1 MKHLTRLII
10 SALLLTVAIPI
21 SAQESKVLEIINE
34 FKDASG
40 ALHKSVDP
48 ENIQISTDSLNVSNA
63 DMKITIG
70 DGEKIPSGARSVDI
84 LMFMGEDKDSKALD
98 RKMKNALKRY
108 EVLMEM
114 HYQFMNV
121 TLYSKSLEEGYISEV
136 VMYCPELMNSVIL
149 FRGRMTAEDIA
160 EKLMG
165 DGKIELGQ

>member
-34 FKDASG
+34 FKDVSG

-70 DGEKIPSGARSVDI
+70 DGDKIPTGARSVDI

>member
-10 SALLLTVAIPI
+10 SALLLTVAITI

-70 DGEKIPSGARSVDI
+70 DGEKIPTGARSVDI

>member
-34 FKDASG
+34 FKDVSG

-70 DGEKIPSGARSVDI
+70 DGEKIPTGARSVDI